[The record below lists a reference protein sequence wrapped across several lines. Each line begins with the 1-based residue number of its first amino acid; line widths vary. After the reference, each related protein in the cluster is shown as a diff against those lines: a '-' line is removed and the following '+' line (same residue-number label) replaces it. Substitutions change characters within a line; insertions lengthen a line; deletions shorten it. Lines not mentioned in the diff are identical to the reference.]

1 MMTPHFDEILRDLAP
16 SLDGVLFYGDP
27 HSKWWP
33 LLDAVADNAPHS
45 VIILGDLIE
54 NKNDDQA
61 FDDTRAALNSM
72 LDAGID
78 VRIISGNH
86 DVDSDAVYD
95 LIFHEFGHL
104 IFDGEIITVGPRN
117 LRIAGL
123 GGVFKG
129 KVWYPQTVDDAAYY
143 SPDEL
148 LADTPKS
155 SRFRGGIP
163 RKQRVAIFPSVVD
176 HLSQQSADILVTH
189 EAPST
194 HASGFSVIDD
204 LAISMGSK
212 LTVYGHHHT
221 VAETC
226 LSAQPI
232 AVRGM
237 GQAEVWNPESEEI
250 RGLILFPE
258 FHALNMKGFLY
269 ELDQRHPFQRYRYR
283 YPAIAA

>member
-1 MMTPHFDEILRDLAP
+1 MTTPHFNEILRDLAP
-16 SLDGVLFYGDP
+16 TLDGVLFYGDP
-27 HSKWWP
+27 HSKWVP

-54 NKNDDQA
+54 NKNDTQA
-61 FDDTRAALNSM
+61 FADTRAALNSM

-95 LIFHEFGHL
+95 LVFHEFGHL
-104 IFDGEIITVGPRN
+104 VFDGDIITVGPHN

-129 KVWYPQTVDDAAYY
+129 KVWYPQTSDHAVYY
-143 SPDEL
+143 SPDDL
-148 LADTPKS
+148 LADTPNS

-163 RKQRVAIFPSVVD
+163 RKQRVSIFPSVVD
-176 HLSQQSADILVTH
+176 QLSQQSADILVTH

-204 LAISMGSK
+204 LAVSMGAK
-212 LTVYGHHHT
+212 LIVYGHHHT

-232 AVRGM
+232 AVRGL
-237 GQAEVWNPESEEI
+237 GQADVWNPESGEI
-250 RGLILFPE
+250 RGLILLLK
-258 FHALNMKGFLY
+258 FHALNMKGFQY
-269 ELDQRHPFQRYRYR
+269 ELERTPPNRRYRKQSR
-283 YPAIAA
+283 AA

>member
-1 MMTPHFDEILRDLAP
+1 
-16 SLDGVLFYGDP
+16 
-27 HSKWWP
+27 
-33 LLDAVADNAPHS
+33 
-45 VIILGDLIE
+45 
-54 NKNDDQA
+54 
-61 FDDTRAALNSM
+61 
-72 LDAGID
+72 
-78 VRIISGNH
+78 
-86 DVDSDAVYD
+86 
-95 LIFHEFGHL
+95 
-104 IFDGEIITVGPRN
+104 
-117 LRIAGL
+117 
-123 GGVFKG
+123 VFKG
-129 KVWYPQTVDDAAYY
+129 KVWYPQPFDERAYY

-163 RKQRVAIFPSVVD
+163 RNQRVAIFPSVVD

-250 RGLILFPE
+250 RGLILFP
-258 FHALNMKGFLY
+258 
-269 ELDQRHPFQRYRYR
+269 D
-283 YPAIAA
+283 